1 MLQIFYS
8 VVRKAPGCVNVGLLH
23 ITLVGS
29 HHFPSSVSVLSNT
42 WTQERWCKGNR
53 FQHSVFSEA
62 IHESTTIKVKQMA
75 RAVPTKELR
84 ELRPCSP
91 GSVSSDKS
99 QRHHLCYWG
108 FSFYLIGKSEIFLA
122 SQSNGQVYSSQ
133 HPPDLLESDRPV
145 GSPISSNRESFGCPG
160 CIVFSWCLICLE
172 IFRRP
177 HCGLSVLKGRL

>member
-1 MLQIFYS
+1 MQGQQIPAQ
-8 VVRKAPGCVNVGLLH
+8 R
-23 ITLVGS
+23 
-29 HHFPSSVSVLSNT
+29 
-42 WTQERWCKGNR
+42 
-53 FQHSVFSEA
+53 VFWVWQA

-177 HCGLSVLKGRL
+177 HCGLSVLKGSLETGGKSNLYRSLQIGQREKKIKRGEI